1 MSLFLTHQWKSSEKV
16 KLIVWYKM
24 FGCLPVTKKGK
35 IFISTIYYNISS
47 IRDDNIIST
56 NIVHFFRIY
65 RTKDTNPPVISQCTI
80 LNLIF
85 NDYNTIVYVIILSF
99 ELHSY
104 NFILDGSQ
112 FPTAILSQHTRA
124 CL

>member
-1 MSLFLTHQWKSSEKV
+1 MTHQWKSSEKV

-112 FPTAILSQHTRA
+112 FPIAILSQHTRA